1 MIFQLRILL
10 LIYFMDDK
18 NYGVV
23 VITSFK
29 NGDRQSLQGIKSHGA
44 QFIVCTS
51 DELTEGRGMV
61 CEDCQFG

>member
-18 NYGVV
+18 NYGAV

-44 QFIVCTS
+44 RFIVCMS
-51 DELTEGRGMV
+51 DELTKGRGMV